1 MVGSTEFTVGGATR
15 STGGDDMGVVKRC
28 HAVISLSAF
37 RANLHQARETLAGDA
52 KLMVA
57 IKSEAYG
64 HGGVELA
71 RAAVEAGADALAVL
85 DIAQGKI
92 LRGVDSSIPLLCW
105 LHSPTSD
112 FAGAAE
118 ARLDVGISGVWQLE
132 LLREQAPGLAT
143 RVHLKIDTGLHR
155 NGALPELWPELVRRA
170 AELEKEGH
178 INVVAIW
185 SHLADTSLEE
195 DRSSLQRFHDAVAI
209 AREGG
214 LTPEMLHI
222 AASAAAAELPET
234 RLDLV
239 RIGIIAYGV
248 SPFDD
253 RSAQELGFQPVMA
266 VHARVLSHSSD
277 GTQATLGM
285 GFGDGL
291 LPPLTSDGWVSHGG
305 VRFGIDS
312 VEADHMVISAHAGS
326 ALPALGDSVT
336 LWGDP
341 AGTSPRAEDWASWA
355 GTIGDEVV
363 ASVAQHVP
371 RRFIEQI
378 PTAE

>member
-1 MVGSTEFTVGGATR
+1 
-15 STGGDDMGVVKRC
+15 MGVEERC
-28 HAVISLSAF
+28 HAVISLPAF
-37 RANLHQARETLAGDA
+37 RANVRHARRTLAGDA
-52 KLMVA
+52 QLMVA
-57 IKSEAYG
+57 VKSEAYG

-71 RAAVEAGADALAVL
+71 RAAVDAGADALAVL
-85 DIAQGKI
+85 DITQGTI
-92 LRGVDSSIPLLCW
+92 LRQGIPDIPLLCW

-112 FAGAAE
+112 FSGAAQ
-118 ARLDVGISGVWQLE
+118 AQLDVGISGVWQLE

-155 NGALPELWPELVRRA
+155 NGALAELWSELVQRA
-170 AELEKEGH
+170 SELEAEGH
-178 INVVAIW
+178 IRVVGIW

-195 DRSSLQRFHDAVAI
+195 DRTSLQRFHEAVAI
-209 AREGG
+209 ARDAG
-214 LTPEMLHI
+214 LTPELLHI

-253 RSAQELGFQPVMA
+253 RSAADLGFQPVMT
-266 VHARVLSHSSD
+266 VHARVLSHSGD
-277 GTQATLGM
+277 GTRATLGM

-291 LPPLTSDGWVSHGG
+291 LPPVGGDGWVSHSG
-305 VRFGIDS
+305 VRFAIDTI
-312 VEADHMVISAHAGS
+312 EADHMIIVAGKGNP
-326 ALPALGDSVT
+326 LPAVGDSVT

-341 AGTSPRAEDWASWA
+341 EGGSPRAEDWASWA

-371 RRFIEQI
+371 RHFIDEMS
-378 PTAE
+378 AEK

>member
-1 MVGSTEFTVGGATR
+1 
-15 STGGDDMGVVKRC
+15 MGVEERC
-28 HAVISLSAF
+28 HAVISLPAF
-37 RANLHQARETLAGDA
+37 RANLHQAREKLAGDA

-71 RAAVEAGADALAVL
+71 RAAVDAGADALAVL
-85 DIAQGKI
+85 DITQGKI
-92 LRGVDSSIPLLCW
+92 LRAVDPSIPLLCW
-105 LHSPTSD
+105 LHSPSSD
-112 FAGAAE
+112 FAGAAQ
-118 ARLDVGISGVWQLE
+118 ARLDIGISGVWQLE

-178 INVVAIW
+178 ISVVAIW
-185 SHLADTSLEE
+185 SHLADTSLDE
-195 DRSSLQRFHDAVAI
+195 DRTSLQRFHDAVAI
-209 AREGG
+209 ARESG

-277 GTQATLGM
+277 GTQAILGM

-291 LPPLTSDGWVSHGG
+291 LPPLTHDGWVSHGG
-305 VRFGIDS
+305 VRFAIDT
-312 VEADHMVISAHAGS
+312 VEADHMMISAHDGS

-341 AGTSPRAEDWASWA
+341 EGASPRAEDWATWA

-371 RRFIEQI
+371 RRFIEQT
-378 PTAE
+378 PTGE

>member
-1 MVGSTEFTVGGATR
+1 
-15 STGGDDMGVVKRC
+15 MGVEERC
-28 HAVISLSAF
+28 HAVISLPAF
-37 RANLHQARETLAGDA
+37 RANLDHARNTLAGDA

-71 RAAVEAGADALAVL
+71 RTAVEAGADALAVL
-85 DIAQGKI
+85 DITQGQI
-92 LRGVDSSIPLLCW
+92 LRAVDPDILLLCW
-105 LHSPTSD
+105 LHSPSSD
-112 FAGAAE
+112 FAGAAR
-118 ARLDVGISGVWQLE
+118 ARLDVGISGIWQLD

-155 NGALPELWPELVRRA
+155 NGALPELWPELVSRA

-178 INVVAIW
+178 ISVVAIW

-195 DRSSLQRFHDAVAI
+195 DRTSLQRFHDAVAI
-209 AREGG
+209 AREAG
-214 LTPEMLHI
+214 LAPELLHI

-277 GTQATLGM
+277 STQATLGM

-291 LPPLTSDGWVSHGG
+291 LPPLTPDGWVSHGG
-305 VRFGIDS
+305 VRCGIDS
-312 VEADHMVISAHAGS
+312 VEADHMVISALDGN
-326 ALPALGDSVT
+326 ALPPVGDVVT
-336 LWGDP
+336 LWGD
-341 AGTSPRAEDWASWA
+341 AEGTAPRAEDWARWA

-371 RRFIEQI
+371 RRFIDEP
-378 PTAE
+378 PTDE